1 MGSADLR
8 SAFNDAAAPYYTAS
22 TATMSQ
28 KMSGGIQQS
37 ILEFK
42 GTDADGQPFEVKSN
56 LIRPGGDVMQVAR
69 ETAAAI
75 VQQKKDKANA
85 TPATPPTPTQ

>member
-8 SAFNDAAAPYYTAS
+8 TAFNEAAKPYFKAITAM
-22 TATMSQ
+22 MSQ

-42 GTDADGQPFEVKSN
+42 GTDDGGQPFEVKSN
-56 LIRPGGDVMQVAR
+56 LIRPGGDVMQAAR

-75 VQQKKDKANA
+75 VQRKKDSANA
-85 TPATPPTPTQ
+85 PPPVQ